1 MSNNN
6 YDKDFTWIGTI
17 VGIRGVRGEVR
28 VKYFTDHPEYYLDTK
43 IFFIESGE
51 KLIPTKIRK
60 LKSANKGWCIIF
72 EGISSRDAAE
82 KIQGYRL
89 FLPDTQLEPLEKGEF
104 FLHQLIGCRVEDTN
118 GFFLGNVTNFL
129 ETAANNVFE
138 VQNGKNEFLIP
149 DVPHV
154 VLELDIEKQ
163 KMIIDP
169 IPGLI

>member
-89 FLPDTQLEPLEKGEF
+89 FLPDTQLKPLEKGEF

-129 ETAANNVFE
+129 EILVREYNSI
-138 VQNGKNEFLIP
+138 KNLLR
-149 DVPHV
+149 VYLV
-154 VLELDIEKQ
+154 S
-163 KMIIDP
+163 
-169 IPGLI
+169 